1 MAGQCLRGRPE
12 AAQGRLHRAHR
23 EHHTTAL
30 PPASTHTS
38 QAPVVAQ
45 QAPGEGSAR
54 HRVGGDWRWQ
64 KPRGNH
70 PQISSE
76 RKLPSNPIGGGGR
89 GSWGDCFALSV
100 GGGGHRSWPEWSGDG
115 GGDLGFARAHEEE
128 RGRERGLGWVGL
140 TDPDPSRVGSTRPGG
155 LVWA

>member
-1 MAGQCLRGRPE
+1 MAW
-12 AAQGRLHRAHR
+12 QGSACVASQRLPRVVFTMAHWS
-23 EHHTTAL
+23 TAS
-30 PPASTHTS
+30 PACTHTS
-38 QAPVVAQ
+38 QPPEVAQ
-45 QAPGEGSAR
+45 QAPGEGLAR
-54 HRVGGDWRWQ
+54 HRVGGDRCRR

-76 RKLPSNPIGGGGR
+76 KKRLPIPTGGGGR
-89 GSWGDCFALSV
+89 GSWGDCFAPSV

-115 GGDLGFARAHEEE
+115 GGDLGFARAREGE

-140 TDPDPSRVGSTRPGG
+140 TDPDPSRFGSTKPGG